1 MSIQKKI
8 KKELIGA
15 YAQNSKDTGSPEVQ
29 VAVLTTRIQNLT
41 EHFKLH
47 KKDFHSRRGL
57 LQLIGKRKRLISY
70 LKSTDIKRYEKLIT
84 SLNIRK

>member
-8 KKELIGA
+8 KKELINT
-15 YAQNSKDTGSPEVQ
+15 YAQNAKDTGSPEVQ
-29 VAVLTTRIQNLT
+29 VAVLTTRIRNLS
-41 EHFKLH
+41 EHFQLH

-70 LKSTDIKRYEKLIT
+70 LKSADMNRYEKLIT